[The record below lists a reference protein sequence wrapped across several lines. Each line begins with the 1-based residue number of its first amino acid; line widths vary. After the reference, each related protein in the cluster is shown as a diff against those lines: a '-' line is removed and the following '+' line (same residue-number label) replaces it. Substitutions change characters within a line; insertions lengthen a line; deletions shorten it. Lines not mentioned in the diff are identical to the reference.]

1 MKKLLFYVIVSL
13 SVVCTLDSCKKEKN
27 PAPKPQSSEIS
38 VRQPEAYPAEGGE
51 FSIRYSIENPK
62 EGASLEVSTGDKWI
76 TGLKANEKEISFR
89 LETNDTGDERTGSI
103 DLSYEGAEPAKITIR
118 QKTPVYQP
126 VDENGTA
133 NCYIV
138 SEAGKY
144 HFSAVKGNGSEAVGT
159 VATVEVLWETF
170 GTSATPNKGDLI
182 AEVSYDNAKN
192 AVCFT
197 TAAEFRKGN
206 ALIAAKDA
214 TDKILWSWH
223 IWMTDKPEDQ
233 AYNNGAGTML
243 DRNLGATSTTPGDA
257 GALGLLYQWGRKD
270 PFMGASDIAEG
281 ATTQAASTIGTW
293 PEPVVSDE
301 AKGTIDYAVS
311 NPVTFILENENNHDW
326 YYTGS
331 KETDNTRWKSS
342 KTIYDPCPSGYRVP
356 DGGYNGYDGFW
367 AKAFGENRNFK
378 DEGGFDS
385 ANKGFNFGSSGKGN
399 AKLSN
404 SASTCWYPAAGMR
417 LESDGSMQAVG
428 ISGFY
433 WASSIYYGAGL
444 CLHVGKTDYIRFG
457 TASYCASAL
466 AVRCMKEQ

>member
-76 TGLKANEKEISFR
+76 TGLKANEKEISFS

-138 SEAGKY
+138 SGAGKY

-159 VATVEVLWETF
+159 VATV
-170 GTSATPNKGDLI
+170 
-182 AEVSYDNAKN
+182 DNAKK
-192 AVCFT
+192 AVRFT
-197 TAAEFRKGN
+197 TATEFRKGN

-214 TDKILWSWH
+214 SGKILWSWH

-233 AYNNGAGTML
+233 GRTSRKTRPTTTVRAQCWTATSVPPPPLPAMRAPSDCSTSGAGKT
-243 DRNLGATSTTPGDA
+243 RSW
-257 GALGLLYQWGRKD
+257 GLLTLRRAPLLRQPPPLAPGRSRSFRMK
-270 PFMGASDIAEG
+270 P
-281 ATTQAASTIGTW
+281 
-293 PEPVVSDE
+293 
-301 AKGTIDYAVS
+301 KG
-311 NPVTFILENENNHDW
+311 
-326 YYTGS
+326 
-331 KETDNTRWKSS
+331 
-342 KTIYDPCPSGYRVP
+342 
-356 DGGYNGYDGFW
+356 
-367 AKAFGENRNFK
+367 
-378 DEGGFDS
+378 
-385 ANKGFNFGSSGKGN
+385 
-399 AKLSN
+399 
-404 SASTCWYPAAGMR
+404 
-417 LESDGSMQAVG
+417 Q
-428 ISGFY
+428 
-433 WASSIYYGAGL
+433 
-444 CLHVGKTDYIRFG
+444 
-457 TASYCASAL
+457 
-466 AVRCMKEQ
+466 

>member
-182 AEVSYDNAKN
+182 AEVSYDNAKK
-192 AVCFT
+192 AVRFT

-214 TDKILWSWH
+214 SLWSWH

-243 DRNLGATSTTPGDA
+243 DRNLGATSATPGDA

-281 ATTQAASTIGTW
+281 TTTQAASTIGTW

-311 NPVTFILENENNHDW
+311 NPVTFILARE
-326 YYTGS
+326 
-331 KETDNTRWKSS
+331 
-342 KTIYDPCPSGYRVP
+342 
-356 DGGYNGYDGFW
+356 
-367 AKAFGENRNFK
+367 
-378 DEGGFDS
+378 
-385 ANKGFNFGSSGKGN
+385 
-399 AKLSN
+399 
-404 SASTCWYPAAGMR
+404 
-417 LESDGSMQAVG
+417 
-428 ISGFY
+428 
-433 WASSIYYGAGL
+433 
-444 CLHVGKTDYIRFG
+444 
-457 TASYCASAL
+457 
-466 AVRCMKEQ
+466 